1 MVSKNVRI
9 YLGPAHCVRQ
19 LVKYELSDTQW
30 PLREMR
36 VSAYR
41 GKKKRTRMHIC
52 DNGNIQ
58 PSRNTSKNGFNFILV
73 FFPDQ
78 CCWWISDPTDLRCSS
93 SLSQLCFWRQLR
105 CIQLRARFTSLS
117 HQKQLYTLCDVH
129 YCGSKKCFIVFIN
142 LCMPGLV
149 RRLWDFYTACA
160 S

>member
-1 MVSKNVRI
+1 VRI

-36 VSAYR
+36 LRAYR
-41 GKKKRTRMHIC
+41 GKKKRTCIIC

-93 SLSQLCFWRQLR
+93 SLTLLLKAIALHSIKGSIHVTLTSGAALR
-105 CIQLRARFTSLS
+105 SVMSIT
-117 HQKQLYTLCDVH
+117 
-129 YCGSKKCFIVFIN
+129 GSKKCFIVFIN

-160 S
+160 L